1 MQAIPAGFHTA
12 TPVLT
17 VRDGASV
24 LDFYK
29 RAFGAQEI
37 MRMPGPDGSLMHA
50 EIKIGDSVLMVSD
63 EQPNMGCR
71 APVSVGGCTS
81 YVYLYVQDVDAVFK
95 KAVEAGAKV
104 IMPPT
109 DMFWGDRF
117 GQVED
122 PAGQRWGLATHKED
136 VSPDEMAKRQQQF
149 FASMASQKK

>member
-1 MQAIPAGFHTA
+1 MQAIPTGFHTA

-17 VRDGASV
+17 VRDGV
-24 LDFYK
+24 KVIDFYK
-29 RAFGAQEI
+29 RAFGAEER
-37 MRMPGPDGSLMHA
+37 MRIPGPDGSLMHA
-50 EIKIGDSVLMVSD
+50 EIKIGDSILMLSD

-71 APVSVGGCTS
+71 APSSVGSCTS
-81 YVYLYVQDVDAVFK
+81 YVFLYVPDVDAVFK

-122 PAGQRWGLATHKED
+122 PFGHVWGLATHKED
-136 VSPDEMAKRQQQF
+136 VSPEEMTKRQQQF

>member
-50 EIKIGDSVLMVSD
+50 EIKIGDSILMVSD

-136 VSPDEMAKRQQQF
+136 VSPEEMAKRQKEF
-149 FASMASQKK
+149 MASMGQQKK

>member
-50 EIKIGDSVLMVSD
+50 EIKIGDSILMVSD

-117 GQVED
+117 GQVQD
-122 PAGQRWGLATHKED
+122 PFGHLWQIATHVRDVPPAEMEKRAKEA
-136 VSPDEMAKRQQQF
+136 M
-149 FASMASQKK
+149 ASMR

>member
-17 VRDGASV
+17 VRDGAKI

-29 RAFGAQEI
+29 RAFGAEER
-37 MRMPGPDGSLMHA
+37 MRIPGPDGSLMHA
-50 EIKIGDSVLMVSD
+50 EITIGDSIVMLSD
-63 EQPNMGCR
+63 EQPMGCR
-71 APVSVGGCTS
+71 APASVGGCTG
-81 YVYLYVQDVDAVFK
+81 YVFLYVPDVDGVFK

-136 VSPDEMAKRQQQF
+136 VSPEEMTKRQQQF
-149 FASMASQKK
+149 FASMGEQR

>member
-1 MQAIPAGFHTA
+1 MQAIPTGFHTA

-17 VRDGASV
+17 VRDGV
-24 LDFYK
+24 KVIDFYK
-29 RAFGAQEI
+29 RAFGAEER
-37 MRMPGPDGSLMHA
+37 MRIPGPDGSLMHA
-50 EIKIGDSVLMVSD
+50 EIKIGDSILMLSD

-71 APVSVGGCTS
+71 APSSVGSCTS
-81 YVYLYVQDVDAVFK
+81 YVFLYVPDVDAVFK

-136 VSPDEMAKRQQQF
+136 VSPEEMTKRQQQF
-149 FASMASQKK
+149 FASMANQKK